1 MKKDLLYVI
10 LGLEIVIITI
20 EFGVIIACSMI

>member
-1 MKKDLLYVI
+1 MRKNILYVI